1 MPEPVLVKP
10 SAPVPSMILPENAV
24 DVLSP
29 PAVNVTAVTLL
40 FFTVPEPASEPIVLE
55 KPARSSVVLT
65 VKAEAAEKPV
75 VDPAASVPPE
85 TSVAPE

>member
-1 MPEPVLVKP
+1 MVKP

-24 DVLSP
+24 EVLSA
-29 PAVNVTAVTLL
+29 PAVNVAAVALL
-40 FFTVPEPASEPIVLE
+40 FFTVPEPASEPIVFE
-55 KPARSSVVLT
+55 KPARSSVALT

-75 VDPAASVPPE
+75 VDPATSVPLE